1 MRSMMLISFFM
12 VATPYDLVVNIC
24 FWRITVDMSEV
35 MCNMVNQLVN
45 LFEGCMMIMR

>member
-35 MCNMVNQLVN
+35 VCNMVNQLVN